1 MPVLWLAL
9 KTFQKH
15 QGKWLKSV
23 LFPCITLVSQNQ
35 LIITI
40 SKGEEKSGFHFWS
53 MMQFHIYIKK
63 IYSEKWFK

>member
-40 SKGEEKSGFHFWS
+40 SKGEEKSGFHF
-53 MMQFHIYIKK
+53 
-63 IYSEKWFK
+63 